1 MKTFVAHTVSALCLA
16 LGLMTAGCA
25 QTGADASATV
35 MSVAAKAP
43 ELSTF
48 YRLVQQA
55 GLSEALAA
63 GELTVFAPT
72 DDAFKAVPA
81 ATMDKLNKDPE
92 VLKAVLT
99 YHVLSNKVNAS
110 KIENNTTL
118 TTLNGA
124 KLTVSKAGD
133 FITVDDGMVVTADVP
148 AGNSVIHEIDRVLL
162 ATFKK

>member
-1 MKTFVAHTVSALCLA
+1 MKTFVAHTISTLCLA
-16 LGLMTAGCA
+16 LGLMTAASA
-25 QTGADASATV
+25 QSAADAAPTV
-35 MSVAAKAP
+35 LSVAAKTP

-55 GLSEALAA
+55 GLGDALAA

-81 ATMDKLNKDPE
+81 ATLDKLSKDPE
-92 VLKAVLT
+92 ALKSVLT
-99 YHVLSNKVNAS
+99 YHVLPSKVTSAKIDTNAS
-110 KIENNTTL
+110 L

-133 FITVDDGMVVTADVP
+133 FITVDDGLVVKADMS
-148 AGNSVIHEIDRVLL
+148 AGNSVVHEIDRVLL
-162 ATFKK
+162 ATLKK